1 MKHVSCDNMSSV
13 RFCRQQ
19 SYIVKAKDNPR
30 GKYYTSSVKT
40 LEGVVLMQEIMQLVT
55 EISGRRNKGCYYVL
69 CWAIEAVRDRQPSV
83 MQMKEVY
90 AMIHEDVGMSPEAT
104 AKALSRAVDDIWD
117 NGNHEKL
124 CQIYGRPLL
133 ERPSPKELINV
144 LAQHLWK
151 E

>member
-1 MKHVSCDNMSSV
+1 M
-13 RFCRQQ
+13 
-19 SYIVKAKDNPR
+19 VKTGDNPKR
-30 GKYYTSSVKT
+30 KVYNSSVKT
-40 LEGVVLMQEIMQLVT
+40 LEGMVRLQEIMQLVT

-69 CWAIEAVRDRQPSV
+69 CWAIDVVREHQPDG
-83 MQMKEVY
+83 MQMKEVC
-90 AMIHEDVGMSPEAT
+90 AVINKDAGMTPGAA

-117 NGNHEKL
+117 NGNREKL

>member
-1 MKHVSCDNMSSV
+1 METRMTSV
-13 RFCRQQ
+13 FVVNRQMR
-19 SYIVKAKDNPR
+19 SKREIIPR
-30 GKYYTSSVKT
+30 ESFIIPACKT
-40 LEGVVLMQEIMQLVT
+40 LEGMVCLQEIMQLVT

-69 CWAIEAVRDRQPSV
+69 CWAIEVVRERQPDG
-83 MQMKEVY
+83 MQMKEVC
-90 AMIHEDVGMSPEAT
+90 AVINKDAGMTPGAA

-117 NGNHEKL
+117 NGNREKL

>member
-1 MKHVSCDNMSSV
+1 MV
-13 RFCRQQ
+13 R
-19 SYIVKAKDNPR
+19 
-30 GKYYTSSVKT
+30 
-40 LEGVVLMQEIMQLVT
+40 LQEIMQLVT
-55 EISGRRNKGCYYVL
+55 EISGRRNKECYYVL
-69 CWAIEAVRDRQPSV
+69 CWAIEVVRDHQPDG
-83 MQMKEVY
+83 MQMKEVC
-90 AMIHEDVGMSPEAT
+90 AVIKKNAGMTPGAA

-117 NGNHEKL
+117 NGNREKL

>member
-1 MKHVSCDNMSSV
+1 
-13 RFCRQQ
+13 
-19 SYIVKAKDNPR
+19 
-30 GKYYTSSVKT
+30 
-40 LEGVVLMQEIMQLVT
+40 MQLVT

-69 CWAIEAVRDRQPSV
+69 CWAIEAVRECQPGG
-83 MQMKEVY
+83 MQMKEVC
-90 AMIHEDVGMSPEAT
+90 AEIHKDVGMSPGAA

-117 NGNHEKL
+117 NGNRDKL
-124 CQIYGRPLL
+124 QQIYGRPLL